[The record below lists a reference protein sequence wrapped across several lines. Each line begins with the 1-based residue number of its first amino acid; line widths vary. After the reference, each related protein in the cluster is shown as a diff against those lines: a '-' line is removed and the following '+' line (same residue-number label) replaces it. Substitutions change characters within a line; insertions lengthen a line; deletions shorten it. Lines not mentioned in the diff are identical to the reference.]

1 MNSIRHGA
9 SVKGVPPYRD
19 GADSRP
25 TSCDHEWLLATLVRA
40 SERAAQVGRAV
51 VASLTW
57 PVAAYD
63 PLRIFEAADR
73 LETEE
78 SFFWEQPFRQLALV
92 GIGAASLIETS
103 GPTRFT
109 TAAAVWRELLQDMVV
124 ATAPDM
130 DANNS
135 GPVLCGGFRF
145 DPLSPHTS
153 LWEGFPD
160 GLLVLPR
167 MLFARNAEGAT
178 LTVNRLITASDDIN
192 CRNNEII
199 DELERLG
206 SAIASEEISS
216 LREKP
221 TAPEQL
227 RVQSMLPPSVWM
239 EQVAQAV
246 KMIQRGT
253 YQKVVLARGVSVT
266 RESASFELE
275 AVLTRLRESYP
286 GATVFAQKR
295 GTRCFV
301 GATPERLVYAHD
313 GRLQTMALAGSA
325 PRGATEEEDRRL
337 GAELLS
343 SAKNK
348 IEHAIVV
355 ETIRD
360 ALAKLCSE
368 VQIAGEPQLLKLKN
382 IHHLVTPIVGE
393 LLPGRCVLETLQDLH
408 PTPAVGGFPRLA
420 ALNAIRD
427 GERLDRGWYAA
438 PLGWLDASGN
448 GEFVVALRSALI
460 DGNAATLFAG
470 NGIVADSD
478 PESEYV
484 ETGWKLQVMLRALGA
499 ED

>member
-1 MNSIRHGA
+1 MNNMKHGA
-9 SVKGVPPYRD
+9 SVKGVFPYGD
-19 GADSRP
+19 GADSRL
-25 TSCDHEWLLATLVRA
+25 TSCDHEWLLATLARA
-40 SERAAQVGRAV
+40 SERAAQSGRAI

-57 PVAAYD
+57 PVTACD
-63 PLRIFEAADR
+63 PLHIFKAAGL
-73 LETEE
+73 LEMAE
-78 SFFWEQPFRQLALV
+78 SFFWEQPSRQFALA
-92 GIGAASLIETS
+92 GIGAASLIRTS

-109 TAAAVWRELLQDMVV
+109 AAATAWRELLQDVVV
-124 ATAPDM
+124 AAVPDTS
-130 DANNS
+130 ANNAC
-135 GPVLCGGFRF
+135 PVLCGGFRF
-145 DPLSPHTS
+145 DPLSPHTA

-160 GLLVLPR
+160 GLLMLPR
-167 MLFARNAEGAT
+167 ILFARSSEGAT
-178 LTVNRLITASDDIN
+178 LTVNTLVAPADDIEY
-192 CRNNEII
+192 CASVISSALR
-199 DELERLG
+199 RLDA
-206 SAIASEEISS
+206 AIKSTEISRP
-216 LREKP
+216 REHS
-221 TAPEQL
+221 TAPERL
-227 RVQSMLPPSVWM
+227 SIESMLPPPVWM

-246 KMIQRGT
+246 KMIQRGA

-266 RESASFELE
+266 RESAPFELE
-275 AVLTRLRESYP
+275 AVLARLRENYP
-286 GATVFAQKR
+286 AATIFAQKR

-301 GATPERLVYAHD
+301 GATPERLVHAHD

-325 PRGATEEEDRRL
+325 PRGTTEEEDRRL

-355 ETIRD
+355 ATIRD

-368 VQIAGEPQLLKLKN
+368 VQVAGEPQLLKLKN
-382 IHHLVTPIVGE
+382 IHHLETPITGT

-460 DGNAATLFAG
+460 DGNTATLFAG

-478 PESEYV
+478 PESEFV